1 MKSSFSAIVDVTNH
15 TIRIPP
21 TGGQQ
26 SSMPTTQA
34 KTIDGRACTVRQLLE
49 NARYTIDFY
58 QREYAWKERQV
69 RELIDDLT
77 GRFLDFYDSHH
88 ERSDVEDYGHYF
100 LGPIVIS
107 NKRKKRFIVDG
118 QQRLTSLT
126 LLLIHLYHLQQDQR
140 GSVDVR
146 NLIYSQKYGTK
157 SFNLDVPDRT
167 NAMQRLLNGEP
178 IDRDSTIDSIRNIA
192 DRYDNIC
199 EHLPDEITGIV
210 LPFFVDWLLEN
221 VHFVEIEAYSDEDA
235 YTIFETMNDRGLSLS
250 LPEMLKGYILANVRN
265 EDDQKVVNSIWK
277 SHMEALKKLGTE
289 EEVDFFKNW
298 LRAKHAK
305 TIRPGRKGAENRDY
319 ERIGSEFHRWVRDQ
333 KESLGLTQSNAV
345 VKFVKQ
351 DLDFYARTSMKI
363 RNSAVS
369 IDTGFGWDAIRYN
382 EDRGFSLQTQT
393 LLAAIDPK
401 EDSEVIHKKIAL
413 VADYLDIWLARRV
426 WNFRTIS
433 YSSVKY
439 TLFNITKEL
448 RGRNVENL
456 SEFLREQLEYQSES
470 FASAPKFRLHN
481 QNHRQVR
488 HILARLTHW
497 VDTKCGLPSNFE
509 DLVAKGRARPFEIEH
524 IWPDHYYRFKNVFKH
539 PSDFE
544 KERGRIG
551 GLILLQRGLNQSLGD
566 APYEEK
572 RNAYLAH
579 SQNLLARSLHPL
591 AYQNLPTF
599 RSLRNKTGLP
609 FRHYDSFG
617 IEEQSERQELYIRI
631 AEWVWNPSRIDLKG
645 EEPPTPEPIVEP
657 EDDSPTVGDRPDRH
671 RARRAFWEKLLVHAN
686 RVSNLHSRIS
696 PNRFHWLGTR
706 RHGHWWNYAVLQY
719 QTRAELYIDTPE
731 AEVNKELFDTLY
743 ADREAVEAEF
753 GGELVWQ
760 RLDEKRACRIS
771 FTVPGGWVDNSTWQ
785 SAIQEVV
792 DAMQR
797 LYKSLSNRI

>member
-1 MKSSFSAIVDVTNH
+1 MKSSFSAIADVTNH
-15 TIRIPP
+15 TVRIPP
-21 TGGQQ
+21 AGGQR
-26 SSMPTTQA
+26 SNMPTTQA
-34 KTIDGRACTVRQLLE
+34 KTIDGRACTVRQLLA

-77 GRFLDFYDSHH
+77 GRFLDFYDSDH
-88 ERSDVEDYGHYF
+88 EWSDVEDYGHYF
-100 LGPIVIS
+100 LGSIVIS

-126 LLLIHLYHLQQDQR
+126 LLLIHLYHLQQDRSQ
-140 GSVDVR
+140 SVDVQG
-146 NLIYSQKYGTK
+146 LIYSQKYGRK

-167 NAMQRLLNGEP
+167 EVMQRLLDGEP
-178 IDRDSTIDSIRNIA
+178 IDKDSISGSIRNIA
-192 DRYDNIC
+192 DQYDNIC
-199 EHLPDEITGIV
+199 EHLPDEVTGEA
-210 LPFFVDWLLEN
+210 LPFYVDWLLEN
-221 VHFVEIEAYSDEDA
+221 VHLVEIEAYSDEDA

-277 SHMEALKKLGTE
+277 SHMETLKKLGDE

-333 KESLGLTQSNAV
+333 RESLGLTRSNAV
-345 VKFVKQ
+345 VKFVKR
-351 DLDFYARTSMKI
+351 DLDFYARNSMKI
-363 RNSAVS
+363 RSAAGS
-369 IDTGFGWDAIRYN
+369 IEPDSGWESIRYN
-382 EDRGFSLQTQT
+382 DDRGFSLQTQT
-393 LLAAIDPK
+393 LLAAIDPRD
-401 EDSEVIHKKIAL
+401 DSNMIHKKIAL

-439 TLFNITKEL
+439 TLFNLTKEL
-448 RGRNVENL
+448 RGRNVEDL
-456 SEFLREQLEYQSES
+456 SQFLREQLEQQSES

-497 VDTKCGLPSNFE
+497 VDTQCKLPSRFE

-524 IWPDHYYRFKNVFKH
+524 IWADHYDRFKNVFKH
-539 PSDFE
+539 PNDFE
-544 KERGRIG
+544 IERGRIG

-566 APYEEK
+566 ARYEEK
-572 RNAYLAH
+572 RSAYLAH

-591 AYQNLPTF
+591 AYHNLPIF
-599 RSLRNKTGLP
+599 RSFRDRTGLP
-609 FRHYDSFG
+609 FRHYESFG
-617 IEEQSERQELYIRI
+617 VEEQAERQELYIRI
-631 AEWVWNPSRIDLKG
+631 AEWVWNPSRLDLDG
-645 EEPPTPEPIVEP
+645 EQPPTPEPIAEP
-657 EDDSPTVGDRPDRH
+657 EEEGGNRPDRQK
-671 RARRAFWEKLLVHAN
+671 ARRAFWERLLVHAN
-686 RVSNLHSRIS
+686 QVSDLHSRIS
-696 PNRFHWLGTR
+696 PNRFHWVGTR
-706 RHGHWWNYAVLQY
+706 RHGQWWNYVVLQY
-719 QTRAELYIDTPE
+719 QTRAELYIDAPE
-731 AEVNKELFDTLY
+731 AEVNKKLFDTLY
-743 ADREAVEAEF
+743 ADRETIEAEF

-785 SAIQEVV
+785 SAIQKVV

-797 LYKSLSNRI
+797 LYKSLSNRT